1 MEWQII
7 VKLMMVFRLVIRK
20 TDCKQEHCAERI
32 VNKGLEK
39 SSSRVTLEKRERLK
53 STMSSFFTI

>member
-1 MEWQII
+1 MTNNSEAYDGLS
-7 VKLMMVFRLVIRK
+7 VSNTYK

-32 VNKGLEK
+32 VKKDL
-39 SSSRVTLEKRERLK
+39 SSSRVTLEKRERLQ

>member
-1 MEWQII
+1 MTNNSEAYDDLS
-7 VKLMMVFRLVIRK
+7 VSNTYK
-20 TDCKQEHCAERI
+20 TDCKREHCAERI